1 MGDSPLHLACVNHHT
16 QAVNE
21 LLMNNAD
28 PHMTNC
34 RGYTSLHYVAPFVG
48 STDIITRLI
57 LEGCDVNKPA
67 RNGQTALHIASLAGR
82 LDHCE
87 ILVRNGWS
95 SLFTIVVI
103 VLVFSSLQEFC
114 QTSECSHSLKTFR
127 QKYLKVF

>member
-1 MGDSPLHLACVNHHT
+1 MGDTPLHLACVNHHT

-28 PHMTNC
+28 CHATNT
-34 RGYTSLHYVAPFVG
+34 RGYTCLHYLAPFDDSG
-48 STDIITRLI
+48 DIITRLI

-87 ILVRNGWS
+87 VLIRNG
-95 SLFTIVVI
+95 
-103 VLVFSSLQEFC
+103 
-114 QTSECSHSLKTFR
+114 K
-127 QKYLKVF
+127 